1 MSKVIPI
8 GSSVE
13 FQNLVYTV
21 VGRYGNDY
29 ELQAKGSHARISA
42 PGSKLKVILN
52 EGTLETNAVESYRQS
67 LND

>member
-1 MSKVIPI
+1 MSKSILI

-52 EGTLETNAVESYRQS
+52 EGTLETNAVESYRQA